1 MTSRKVLVHRVI
13 QRRDALRKAQDAF
26 DDSVQAAIDGD
37 VAITELAAELGVTNR
52 KWAYASRRRRE
63 RRLAG
68 SDGSQ

>member
-26 DDSVQAAIDGD
+26 DDSVKAAVDGD

-52 KWAYASRRRRE
+52 KWAYASLRRVQSRQ
-63 RRLAG
+63 AG
-68 SDGSQ
+68 SDGAQ